1 MKKHYI
7 TPVVKILQINSQV
20 VLNNLSDAIRSNKE
34 GMGYGGVDA
43 NGEKDPSAKQRGFSS
58 YPVDEVAD
66 DQQVWE
72 KGLW

>member
-1 MKKHYI
+1 MKKHYT
-7 TPVVKILQINSQV
+7 TPTTEILQFNSQV

-43 NGEKDPSAKQRGFSS
+43 NGEKDPSVKQRGFSG
-58 YPVDEVAD
+58 PAEEVAD

>member
-1 MKKHYI
+1 MKKHYT
-7 TPVVKILQINSQV
+7 TPTMEILQFNSQV
-20 VLNNLSDAIRSNKE
+20 VLNNASDVIRSNN

-43 NGEKDPSAKQRGFSS
+43 NGEKDPSVKQRGFAD
-58 YPVDEVAD
+58 YPAEEVAD